1 MSVRYRLASLTSRL
15 LLLAACAA
23 APATLN
29 AQSSI
34 FGVRGLGLP
43 GRPLT
48 AATRG
53 TGGAFGLFDGES
65 DLNPAAMAALE
76 NVTASFALA
85 PSWRKWEGPAGSAN
99 LRETRFPL
107 VFVGGPIPGSKV
119 GIGISIGSYADRDF
133 SLTTSDTIA
142 LRGVPVGISDTFN
155 SRGGLN
161 EIRLAA
167 GVALGART
175 TIGGGV
181 YWITG
186 SSRVDSRR
194 AFSDSSY
201 LSIRQ
206 TGELSYQG
214 FGLSA
219 GILHQLSPSI
229 QLAGLIRTD
238 GKATVDRDS
247 ARAYTVDLP
256 WTIGAGVRL
265 RASKRLSMA
274 GQAVYRT
281 WSGANSDLVA
291 QGGLGARNTLELNVG
306 GEFTRKLR
314 APYKLPIR
322 WGARY
327 AQLPFSLLPGERAK
341 EFSLSAGTGMR
352 FAQARAAIDLSLEQ
366 AWRSEG
372 SLYKERALTLNFGL
386 SIRPYGAGVR

>member
-1 MSVRYRLASLTSRL
+1 MSAWLRPAAIAGLL
-15 LLLAACAA
+15 LLLALTTL
-23 APATLN
+23 PATLP
-29 AQSSI
+29 AQSSL

-65 DLNPAAMAALE
+65 DLNPAAMAALR
-76 NVTASFALA
+76 NVTASFVLA
-85 PSWRKWEGPAGSAN
+85 PSWRKWETPAGSAN

-107 VFVGGPIPGSKV
+107 IFVGGPIPGSKV
-119 GIGISIGSYADRDF
+119 GIGVSIGSYADRDF
-133 SLTTSDTIA
+133 SLASSDTIL
-142 LRGVPVGISDTFN
+142 LRGANVGVSDTLN

-167 GVALGART
+167 GVALGDRT

-194 AFSDSSY
+194 SFSDSTY
-201 LSIRQ
+201 LPIRQ
-206 TGELSYQG
+206 TAELSYQG
-214 FGLSA
+214 YGVSV
-219 GILHQLSPSI
+219 GILHQLTPSI
-229 QLAGLIRTD
+229 QLGGLIRTD
-238 GKATVDRDS
+238 GKASINRDS
-247 ARAYTVDLP
+247 ASSYSVDLP
-256 WTIGAGVRL
+256 WTVGAGVRL
-265 RASKRLSMA
+265 RASQRLNLA

-291 QGGLGARNTLELNVG
+291 QGGPGARNTIELNVG
-306 GEFTRKLR
+306 GEFIRKIR
-314 APYKLPIR
+314 TPSKLPLR
-322 WGARY
+322 WGVRY
-327 AQLPFSLLPGERAK
+327 AQLPFSVLPGGKAK
-341 EFSLSAGTGMR
+341 EFSLSGGTGMR
-352 FAQARAAIDLSLEQ
+352 FAQDRAAIDLSLEQ

-372 SLYKERALTLNFGL
+372 SQYKERAFTLIFGL